1 MKIKHIT
8 CWINGVQMSGTPT
21 QIIKVLDGN
30 ALAAFCYVLE
40 DLQKDMYSGSIV
52 TGLTMVYQGINV
64 QITAS

>member
-1 MKIKHIT
+1 MKIKHVT
-8 CWINGVQMSGTPT
+8 CSINGVQMSGTPT

-40 DLQKDMYSGSIV
+40 ELQKDMDAGSIV
-52 TGLTMVYQGINV
+52 TGFMAYQGINV